1 MRMSDRNAEGYAD
14 PTARSAIDKTAREE
28 DRADARARAFIRAI
42 YTLAGQSGYYLP
54 GGIDIIDRR
63 TGRRYH

>member
-1 MRMSDRNAEGYAD
+1 MSDRNAEGYAD
-14 PTARSAIDKTAREE
+14 PTARSAIHKTAREE
-28 DRADARARAFIRAI
+28 DRADARAREFIRAI

-54 GGIDIIDRR
+54 GGVDIIDRR